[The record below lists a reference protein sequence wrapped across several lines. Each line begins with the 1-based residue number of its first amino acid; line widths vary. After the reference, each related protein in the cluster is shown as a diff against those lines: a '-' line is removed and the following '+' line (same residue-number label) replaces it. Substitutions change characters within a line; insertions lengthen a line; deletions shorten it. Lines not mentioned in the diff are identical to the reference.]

1 MQLDGKQ
8 FETVKT
14 LLMDIGLGAIN
25 IVAWT
30 ASISQGLNLLQQI
43 ATLVVTGLSIY
54 LLIMRIKKFKKQKNN
69 NDDGDNLFIG

>member
-1 MQLDGKQ
+1 M
-8 FETVKT
+8 KT